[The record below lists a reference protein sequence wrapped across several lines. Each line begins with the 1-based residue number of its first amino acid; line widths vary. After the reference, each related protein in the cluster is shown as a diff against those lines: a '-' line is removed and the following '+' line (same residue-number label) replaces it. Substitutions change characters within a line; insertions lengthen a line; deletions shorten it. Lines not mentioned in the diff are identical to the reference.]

1 MSSTV
6 NFSELNSAHLPETVP
21 FAVVTPPGYDQGGP
35 FPLCLTLM
43 GGGGKR
49 EHLAEMQPLLDT
61 WWAEGWLAPMV
72 LATPT
77 AGMSYYL
84 EDPEFG
90 VHWETFLVQDLIPL
104 LRTTFKVR
112 TDRRSTALMEMSMG
126 GYGAL
131 KTAFAHPEMFVAIA
145 AMNPMIEPGYVDADI
160 GPRNRIHHSGGGP
173 PRLIGPGRDPELF
186 AANNPAVR
194 VRANRDRIRE
204 SGLAIYIETGDQ
216 DFVNAHDG
224 AEFLHRVL
232 WDLDIS
238 HEYRL
243 LQGADHLGPTV
254 RPRMRDTFAWLSAV
268 LAEPPA
274 APSPEQVA
282 LDTMRAQLQPIHN
295 DAAASDPTAR
305 RRYGVMQR

>member
-6 NFSELNSAHLPETVP
+6 HFSELSSSHLSEAAPY
-21 FAVVTPPGYDQGGP
+21 AVVTPPGYDQGGP
-35 FPLCLTLM
+35 FPLCLMLM

-90 VHWETFLVQDLIPL
+90 VRWEAFLVRDLIPL
-104 LRTTFKVR
+104 LRVTFKVGA
-112 TDRRSTALMEMSMG
+112 DRRSTALMGMSMG

-131 KTAFAHPEMFVAIA
+131 KTAFAHPEMFAAVA

-173 PRLIGPGRDPELF
+173 PRLIGPARDPELF

-194 VRANRDRIRE
+194 ARTNGDMIRG

-243 LQGADHLGPTV
+243 LRGADHLGPTV
-254 RPRMRDTFAWLSAV
+254 RPRMRDTFAWLSAA
-268 LAEPPA
+268 LADPPA
-274 APSPEQVA
+274 SPSPEQVA
-282 LDTMRAQLQPIHN
+282 LDTMRAHLRPIHEH
-295 DAAASDPTAR
+295 AAASDPSAR
-305 RRYGVMQR
+305 RRYGVMPR